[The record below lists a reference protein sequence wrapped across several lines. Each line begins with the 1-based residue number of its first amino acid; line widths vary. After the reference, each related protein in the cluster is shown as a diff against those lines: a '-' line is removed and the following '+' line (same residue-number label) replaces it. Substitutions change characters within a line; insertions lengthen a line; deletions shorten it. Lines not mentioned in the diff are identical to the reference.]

1 LKSFAQVELSN
12 CHQRDGLRPGSIADA
27 NDEAQFAELKVQD
40 ELTERAWAKGVQV
53 MNEGPGHVPLHM
65 IEENMAKQL
74 EWCHEAPFYTLGP
87 LTTAEAAGQ
96 DAVTKSLRPA
106 SLRRSLRSPNHDHI
120 TSGIG
125 AAMKTFV
132 RQELEVVRQTLRP
145 LALRGWRGP
154 FPPEFL
160 SASPVSL
167 PLSKS

>member
-1 LKSFAQVELSN
+1 
-12 CHQRDGLRPGSIADA
+12 
-27 NDEAQFAELKVQD
+27 
-40 ELTERAWAKGVQV
+40 

-74 EWCHEAPFYTLGP
+74 EWCHEAEPVPMESGYYTLGP
-87 LTTAEAAGQ
+87 LTTAEASGQ
-96 DAVTKSLRPA
+96 HAVPKSLRPA